1 MTPQF
6 NPEPAPY
13 NPTFRPVGLP
23 VPIAYRVGKN
33 EFIAVQN
40 HVVGEHG
47 TAMVSLNHFYTTPGG
62 GHRPDKDRHVFLY
75 HDELQPLIEVLQQIL
90 AASRGKVGK
99 DGHA

>member
-13 NPTFRPVGLP
+13 SPIFHPVGSP
-23 VPIAYRVGKN
+23 VPIAYRVGNN

-40 HVVGEHG
+40 HVVGKHSA
-47 TAMVSLNHFYTTPGG
+47 AMVSLGYFYTTLGS

-75 HDELQPLIEVLQQIL
+75 HDELQALIEVLQQIL
-90 AASRGKVGK
+90 AASRGKVGR